1 MKIDMNKIMDVFR
14 SALLNRC
21 IVGGAILVV
30 VLFTLAV
37 DVAGLVYPCPYCR
50 VQRFALGVIAL
61 IMMMK
66 SYDALLWRY
75 ITAVVGMMGLVVGIS
90 QNFNHIKK
98 INNGSF
104 DWSALWIGH
113 PWILSGLAILAL
125 IWQLFLVFD
134 VDRYSARKSDNF

>member
-1 MKIDMNKIMDVFR
+1 
-14 SALLNRC
+14 
-21 IVGGAILVV
+21 
-30 VLFTLAV
+30 
-37 DVAGLVYPCPYCR
+37 
-50 VQRFALGVIAL
+50 
-61 IMMMK
+61 MMMK

-98 INNGSF
+98 INSGSF

-134 VDRYSARKSDNF
+134 VNRYSTRK

>member
-1 MKIDMNKIMDVFR
+1 VNQIIGMLR
-14 SALLNRC
+14 SALLNRRV
-21 IVGGAILVV
+21 VGGAILIV

-37 DVAGLVYPCPYCR
+37 DIAGLVYPCPYCR

-66 SYDALLWRY
+66 SYDGLMWRY

-98 INNGSF
+98 INAGSF

-125 IWQLFLVFD
+125 TWQMLLVFD
-134 VDRYSARKSDNF
+134 VDKYSARK